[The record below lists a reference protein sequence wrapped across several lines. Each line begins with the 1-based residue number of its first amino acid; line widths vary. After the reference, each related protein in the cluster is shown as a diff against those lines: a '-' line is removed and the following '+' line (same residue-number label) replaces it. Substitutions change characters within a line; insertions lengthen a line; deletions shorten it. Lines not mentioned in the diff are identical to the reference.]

1 MRKAND
7 AGLLASLFL
16 SLAFGTCAKNA
27 RKRATDER
35 RKMLR
40 LVVKKWFVAF
50 LRSQP
55 SVALCYEC
63 CVILSKV
70 GNPLLRSV
78 ILSEAEGSS
87 KRNVIARSN
96 ATKQSIMVL
105 V

>member
-50 LRSQP
+50 LRSQL
-55 SVALCYEC
+55 SVALRYEYC
-63 CVILSKV
+63 AFLSKV
-70 GNPLLRSV
+70 GNPLSQRV
-78 ILSEAEGSS
+78 IPDPVPGSPF
-87 KRNVIARSN
+87 
-96 ATKQSIMVL
+96 TE
-105 V
+105 